1 MKETKSPRQKYCQKI
16 ANVFRTIIVP
26 FQDDLEYHAF
36 GDFTDLRNLHQH
48 HTPHTLTLQTE
59 LSSEKHKKRPP
70 YKAFAGVA
78 SAVAFLALSSAL
90 PATRA
95 SHDLKRFA
103 VDGIFCVVIPLAG
116 VTRMGKFGK
125 HIAKK
130 IRPVLKLNANK
141 VGNL

>member
-1 MKETKSPRQKYCQKI
+1 MTWSIMLLVILLTCAI
-16 ANVFRTIIVP
+16 FTNIILRT
-26 FQDDLEYHAF
+26 LMWREKR
-36 GDFTDLRNLHQH
+36 LSS
-48 HTPHTLTLQTE
+48 LTLQTE

-130 IRPVLKLNANK
+130 IRPFLMLNSNK